1 MEPTPICGNKEIAD
15 LLPWYVSKRLAEA
28 EMVMVKQHLAACA
41 SCKEE
46 ADNITWIS
54 QGLYAIAGENGSIHI
69 NSRLLTIY
77 SESKKELNKEI
88 IQRIDDHLSL
98 CRQCSEE
105 LEILN
110 RVNQSIGGSKDE
122 PFLEG
127 MIQKIREFFT
137 KPLLKPAYAYILIL
151 ALLYP
156 AWLGLFK
163 KDNIQGKIMEPINI
177 SNLFILH
184 QDDQRATG
192 EQLNTIVLKNPA
204 DFFAFSF
211 GLPVKN
217 QEDKV
222 YQATLSNNENKVVW
236 HDENLKF
243 IDSFGTVIM
252 VCPQKY
258 FVKGKYALTVI
269 EKQKQS
275 NEVLNKYFFNF
286 SLLTK
291 D

>member
-1 MEPTPICGNKEIAD
+1 M
-15 LLPWYVSKRLAEA
+15 LPWYVSKRLPEA
-28 EMVMVKQHLAACA
+28 EMAKVKHHLAACP

-54 QGLYAIAGENGSIHI
+54 EGLYAIVGENGSKHI

-77 SESKKELNKEI
+77 SESKRELNKEI
-88 IQRIDDHLSL
+88 IQRIEDHLSS

-110 RVNQSIGGSKDE
+110 RVNQSIGGSEVE
-122 PFLEG
+122 PFFEG
-127 MIQKIREFFT
+127 MMQKIREFFT

-163 KDNIQGKIMEPINI
+163 KDNNQGKIMEPINI
-177 SNLFILH
+177 GNFFVLH
-184 QDDQRATG
+184 QDNHRAAG
-192 EQLNTIVLKNPA
+192 EQLNTIVVENSS

-211 GLPVKN
+211 VLPVKN
-217 QEDKV
+217 QEDNV
-222 YQATLSNNENKVVW
+222 YQATISNAENKVVW
-236 HDENLKF
+236 HDESLKF

-258 FVKGKYALTVI
+258 FTKGRYTLTVI

-275 NEVLNKYFFNF
+275 NEVMNKYFFNF
-286 SLLTK
+286 SLLTQ